1 MFESTDNFLKQNIP
15 LRMSDSEDTQSM
27 TLEEAYGLDDRYLPT
42 TPAVVK
48 EPTTYVNFRL
58 AKPRREQE
66 FKCIRCHVSQD
77 AVDSFMKHGALCER
91 CDDFSDTKLLIPIMI
106 DFHSDKLSNYLS
118 YRCALC
124 EVDVYPVLLQ
134 RDDAICQV
142 CALELISFDG
152 YSGRTEGAT
161 TTAVVDGEKKKG
173 DGECKDDKDGGDGKD
188 GPVEQKDEGKDGVS
202 HTSLPV

>member
-1 MFESTDNFLKQNIP
+1 
-15 LRMSDSEDTQSM
+15 MSNSEDTQPM
-27 TLEEAYGLDDRYLPT
+27 TLEEAYGLDDRYPPI

-48 EPTTYVNFRL
+48 EPTTFVNFRL

-77 AVDSFMKHGALCER
+77 AADSFMKHGVLCGR

-106 DFHSDKLSNYLS
+106 DFHSDNSSNYLS

-124 EVDVYPVLLQ
+124 EVDIYPVLLQ
-134 RDDAICQV
+134 RDDTICQV
-142 CALELISFDG
+142 CALELISFDS
-152 YSGRTEGAT
+152 YSGWSEGAT
-161 TTAVVDGEKKKG
+161 TTAVVDREKKG
-173 DGECKDDKDGGDGKD
+173 DGECKDDKDGGGGKD
-188 GPVEQKDEGKDGVS
+188 GPVEQKDEGKDCVS